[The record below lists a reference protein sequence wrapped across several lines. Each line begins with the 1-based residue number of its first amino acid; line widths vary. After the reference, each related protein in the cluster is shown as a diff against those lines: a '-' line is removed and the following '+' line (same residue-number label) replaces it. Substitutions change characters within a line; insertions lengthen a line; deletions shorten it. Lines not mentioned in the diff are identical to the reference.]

1 MATTAQRQAPPARA
15 PGPKGRPVVGS
26 ILDFRRD
33 ILGTMIAGWRQY
45 GDIVQFNV
53 AGPAYLLAHPDDIQY
68 VLRENPTNYPKAPF
82 QDARW
87 RKIVGEGIV
96 TSKGEFWARQRRL
109 ADPAFHQD
117 RIAEFGTIMTDAT
130 DEMLAEWDAG
140 DSGRTLDVRD
150 EMMRLTLTI
159 LARAMFSADVW
170 RDARTIGDAVGIMLA
185 HANNRLFSPIDPPEK
200 LPLPSHRRYLG
211 ARDKFDAVI
220 YRMIDER
227 RAGEPKNDLLT
238 MFIEA
243 RDAETGEQMDNDQVR
258 DEVRTMFVAGH
269 ETTAVGLTWTFYLLS
284 EHPEIVERLVQE
296 IDEVVGDRVPTVD
309 DLPNLR
315 YEWRVI
321 QESLR
326 LYPPIWVFLRS
337 PVHDDE
343 IGGYRMKKGK
353 NLFICMYIT
362 HRHPEFWESPES
374 FDPDRFEPEK
384 TGKWHRFQYVPFGG
398 GPRKCIGN
406 NFAIVEMQLCLAR
419 ILQRYRLKLVPGF
432 PVEPEPGLSLRQK
445 HGMQMTLERVPGR

>member
-1 MATTAQRQAPPARA
+1 MASTATKPLGRP
-15 PGPKGRPVVGS
+15 PGPKGRPVVGN
-26 ILDFRRD
+26 IFEFRRD
-33 ILGTMIAGWRQY
+33 ILGTMIAGWREF
-45 GDIVQFNV
+45 GDVVQFNV
-53 AGPAYLLAHPDDIQY
+53 GGAAYLIVHPDHLQY
-68 VLRENPTNYPKAPF
+68 VLRERSDNFPKAPF
-82 QDARW
+82 QDQRW

-96 TSKGEFWARQRRL
+96 TSKGDFWARQRRL

-130 DEMLAEWDAG
+130 DEMLAEWDSA
-140 DSGRTLDVRD
+140 DKSEPLDIRD

-170 RDARTIGDAVGIMLA
+170 RDARTIGDAVGIMLT

-200 LPLPSHRRYLG
+200 LPLPSHRRYLS

-243 RDAETGEQMDNDQVR
+243 RDAETGEQMDNVQVR

-269 ETTAVGLTWTFYLLS
+269 ETTAVALTWTFYLLS
-284 EHPEIVERLVQE
+284 QNPDVLERLVQE
-296 IDEVVGDRVPTVD
+296 IDEVVGDRIPTVD
-309 DLPNLR
+309 DLPQLT

-326 LYPPIWVFLRS
+326 LYPAIWVFLRAAIE
-337 PVHDDE
+337 DDE
-343 IGGYRMKKGK
+343 VGGYRIKKGK
-353 NLFICMYIT
+353 NLFISTYIT
-362 HRHPEFWESPES
+362 HRHPEFWDDPER
-374 FDPDRFEPEK
+374 FDPDRFEPHR
-384 TGKWHRFQYVPFGG
+384 TADWHRFKYVPFGG

-406 NFAIVEMQLCLAR
+406 TFAIVEMQLCLAR
-419 ILQRYRLKLVPGF
+419 ILQRYRLNAVPGF
-432 PVEPEPGLSLRQK
+432 PVDFEPGLSLRQK
-445 HGMQMTLERVPGR
+445 HGMQMMLEPTT